1 MSYAT
6 PLAERQRLSR
16 RHKERYRD
24 DPQFRLRTI
33 NRARVWQGLEPRAST
48 EEIGAAFDRHNRR
61 GDGGRF
67 A

>member
-24 DPQFRLRTI
+24 DPEYRLRCV
-33 NRARVWQGLEPRAST
+33 NRGRVWQGLEPRQSVD
-48 EEIGAAFDRHNRR
+48 EIQSR
-61 GDGGRF
+61 GPQC